1 MPLQSYRMKSSSLL
15 QRLPATTGQ
24 LGHILEVQASLGT
37 SRIELA
43 AIKCG
48 LSFSQPSGY
57 LWPWIYPVSLCLLV
71 VWLGSK
77 QMAREQLCKWQM
89 ETLTALIFS
98 PRHSCRLSVG
108 QEHAVPAH
116 RIWSEGTQSLET
128 QGSRSWVMS
137 WILTWGWQRT
147 LGSRGGTVTS
157 PLPLQGLSS
166 WNQLPAAAVAPQKR
180 SVFID
185 LGWAVPDLTAQRSW
199 RWQEMTPL

>member
-1 MPLQSYRMKSSSLL
+1 MPLQSYKMKSSSLL

-24 LGHILEVQASLGT
+24 LGHILAVQASLGT

-43 AIKCG
+43 AIVVFLFPSLQVICDLESIQLVCVFSWCG
-48 LSFSQPSGY
+48 WSLS
-57 LWPWIYPVSLCLLV
+57 
-71 VWLGSK
+71 
-77 QMAREQLCKWQM
+77 KWQENNFVKGQM

-98 PRHSCRLSVG
+98 PRHICRLSVG

-166 WNQLPAAAVAPQKR
+166 WNQPPAAAVAPQKR

-199 RWQEMTPL
+199 RWQEMTSL